1 MDLARGFVTPM
12 IVLGMFQKPSGQ
24 KSGGIGRPPVLGFV
38 APDSAQLNLRS
49 RREDCANEANS
60 NQIWAVL
67 SRLEVGGELV
77 SCGKSA
83 ETRSPMIN

>member
-24 KSGGIGRPPVLGFV
+24 KSGSIGRPPVLGFV
-38 APDSAQLNLRS
+38 APRLSSIL
-49 RREDCANEANS
+49 EVGEECANQANS

-67 SRLEVGGELV
+67 SRPEVGEELV